1 MLNQNLANV
10 GTEFTLRYIIL
21 NVIVPKLVE
30 ESCRDYKSYMN
41 PRYNSCDTKSWR
53 SFTSPGEIKSIEEGR
68 SNGPTPILFPQRGYF
83 YYSLLKW
90 FISTILEHILNH
102 DSNRRNER
110 LK

>member
-1 MLNQNLANV
+1 MLNKHLENV
-10 GTEFTLRYIIL
+10 GTEFTPRDIIF

-30 ESCRDYKSYMN
+30 ELCRDYKLYMN
-41 PRYNSCDTKSWR
+41 PGYASCDTKSWK
-53 SFTSPGEIKSIEEGR
+53 SFTSPGEIKSREEGR
-68 SNGPTPILFPQRGYF
+68 SNGPTPIFLPHKGYF
-83 YYSLLKW
+83 CYSLLKW